1 MIKGKQIQDIQ
12 GRNGVS
18 DVAQWIARSA
28 HNRKGGGSNPSV
40 AIMVLNSNP
49 YHCIISTRSQDQ
61 NLPFAKGGGSSVEE
75 RVDGTSIIFK

>member
-61 NLPFAKGGGSSVEE
+61 NLPFAKAEVAQWKSA
-75 RVDGTSIIFK
+75 